1 MLKLLGKREKMRIN
15 ELLEIGIEK
24 LKTSQIK
31 EPISIARRIMCFV
44 LKKDKIYLVTNGN
57 EEVEQSTKTEFL
69 EAISKIQKHI
79 PIQYITKKQE
89 FMKMDFYVD
98 ENVLIPQPDTEI
110 VVEEAID
117 IINRNKLSKV
127 LDMCT
132 GSGILAISIAK
143 YTDASKITAVDIS
156 EKALEVAEKNAIS
169 NDVNTKIK
177 FIKSDMFKNISEK
190 FDLIISNPPYIRTD
204 VIKTLSEEV
213 KNEPIL
219 ALDGGIKGLD
229 FYNIIAENAKKY
241 LNENGY
247 LVLEI
252 GYDQKTEV
260 VNLLE
265 AQEYSEIRVIKDMG
279 GNDRVI
285 VCKNLIKK

>member
-1 MLKLLGKREKMRIN
+1 MRIN

-57 EEVEQSTKTEFL
+57 EEIEQSTKTEFL

-169 NDVNTKIK
+169 NDVDTKIK
-177 FIKSDMFKNISEK
+177 FIKSDMFKNIGEK

>member
-1 MLKLLGKREKMRIN
+1 MRIN

-156 EKALEVAEKNAIS
+156 EKALEVVEKNAIS
-169 NDVNTKIK
+169 NDVDTKIK

>member
-1 MLKLLGKREKMRIN
+1 MRIN

-89 FMKMDFYVD
+89 FMKIDFYVD

-156 EKALEVAEKNAIS
+156 EKALDVAEKNAIS

>member
-1 MLKLLGKREKMRIN
+1 MRIN

-110 VVEEAID
+110 VVEEAIN

>member
-169 NDVNTKIK
+169 NDVDTKIK
-177 FIKSDMFKNISEK
+177 FIKSDMFKNISGK

-252 GYDQKTEV
+252 GYDQKKEV

>member
-1 MLKLLGKREKMRIN
+1 MRIN

-143 YTDASKITAVDIS
+143 YTDASKIKAVDIS
-156 EKALEVAEKNAIS
+156 EKALDVAEKNAIS

-177 FIKSDMFKNISEK
+177 FTKSDMFKNISEK

-241 LNENGY
+241 LNEMD
-247 LVLEI
+247 I
-252 GYDQKTEV
+252 W
-260 VNLLE
+260 
-265 AQEYSEIRVIKDMG
+265 
-279 GNDRVI
+279 
-285 VCKNLIKK
+285 C

>member
-169 NDVNTKIK
+169 NDVDTKIK

>member
-1 MLKLLGKREKMRIN
+1 MRIN

-143 YTDASKITAVDIS
+143 YTDASKIKAVDIS

>member
-1 MLKLLGKREKMRIN
+1 MRIN

-169 NDVNTKIK
+169 NDVDTKIK

-265 AQEYSEIRVIKDMG
+265 VQEYSEIRVIKDMG

>member
-89 FMKMDFYVD
+89 FMKIDFYVD

-156 EKALEVAEKNAIS
+156 EKALDVAEKNAIS

>member
-110 VVEEAID
+110 VVEEAIN

>member
-1 MLKLLGKREKMRIN
+1 MRIN

-169 NDVNTKIK
+169 NDVDTKIK

-265 AQEYSEIRVIKDMG
+265 AQKYSEIRVIKDMG

>member
-169 NDVNTKIK
+169 NDVDTKIK

-229 FYNIIAENAKKY
+229 FYNIIAENARKY

>member
-169 NDVNTKIK
+169 NDVDTKIK

-204 VIKTLSEEV
+204 VIKILSEEV

>member
-1 MLKLLGKREKMRIN
+1 MRIN

-79 PIQYITKKQE
+79 PIQYIIKKQE

>member
-1 MLKLLGKREKMRIN
+1 MRIN

-89 FMKMDFYVD
+89 FMKIDFYVD

>member
-1 MLKLLGKREKMRIN
+1 MRIN

>member
-1 MLKLLGKREKMRIN
+1 MRIN

-156 EKALEVAEKNAIS
+156 EKALDVAEKNAIS

-204 VIKTLSEEV
+204 VIKILSEEV

>member
-24 LKTSQIK
+24 LKISQIK

-219 ALDGGIKGLD
+219 ALDGGIKGVD

>member
-1 MLKLLGKREKMRIN
+1 MRIN

-169 NDVNTKIK
+169 NDVDTKIK

-285 VCKNLIKK
+285 VCKNLVKK

>member
-1 MLKLLGKREKMRIN
+1 MRIN

-24 LKTSQIK
+24 LKKSQIE

-57 EEVEQSTKTEFL
+57 EEVEQSTEIEFL
-69 EAISKIQKHI
+69 EAILKIQKHI

-117 IINRNKLSKV
+117 IINSNKLSEV

-132 GSGILAISIAK
+132 GSGILAICIAK
-143 YTDASKITAVDIS
+143 YTDASSITAVDTS

-169 NDVNTKIK
+169 NNVNTKIE
-177 FIKSDMFKNISEK
+177 FIKSDMFENISEK
-190 FDLIISNPPYIRTD
+190 FDLIISNPPYIKTD
-204 VIKTLSEEV
+204 VIKTLSQEV

-219 ALDGGIKGLD
+219 ALDGGTDGLD

-241 LNENGY
+241 LNKNGY

-252 GYDQKTEV
+252 GYNQKTEV
-260 VNLLE
+260 INLLE
-265 AQEYSEIRVIKDMG
+265 AQGYSEIRVIKDMG
-279 GNDRVI
+279 KNDRVI

>member
-143 YTDASKITAVDIS
+143 YTDAGKITAVDIS

-169 NDVNTKIK
+169 NDVDTKIK

>member
-1 MLKLLGKREKMRIN
+1 MRIN

-31 EPISIARRIMCFV
+31 DPISIARRIMCFV

-169 NDVNTKIK
+169 NDVDTKIK

>member
-1 MLKLLGKREKMRIN
+1 MRIN

-169 NDVNTKIK
+169 NDVDTKIK

-285 VCKNLIKK
+285 VFKNLIKK

>member
-156 EKALEVAEKNAIS
+156 EKALDVAEKNAIS

>member
-89 FMKMDFYVD
+89 FMKMDFYID

-156 EKALEVAEKNAIS
+156 EKALDVAEKNAIS

>member
-1 MLKLLGKREKMRIN
+1 MRIN

-79 PIQYITKKQE
+79 PIQYIIKKQE

-229 FYNIIAENAKKY
+229 FYNIIADNAKKY

>member
-169 NDVNTKIK
+169 NDVDTKIK

-285 VCKNLIKK
+285 VCKNLVKK

>member
-1 MLKLLGKREKMRIN
+1 MRIN

-169 NDVNTKIK
+169 NDVDTKIK

>member
-1 MLKLLGKREKMRIN
+1 MRIN

-31 EPISIARRIMCFV
+31 ESISIARRIMCFV

-89 FMKMDFYVD
+89 FMKIDFYVD

-156 EKALEVAEKNAIS
+156 EKALDVAEKNAIS

>member
-1 MLKLLGKREKMRIN
+1 MRIN

-143 YTDASKITAVDIS
+143 YTDAGKITAVDIS

-169 NDVNTKIK
+169 NDVDTKIK

>member
-1 MLKLLGKREKMRIN
+1 MRIN

-285 VCKNLIKK
+285 VCKNLVKK

>member
-1 MLKLLGKREKMRIN
+1 MRIN

-143 YTDASKITAVDIS
+143 YTDAGKITAVDIS